1 MVCILHSLLVNHQKC
16 LQDKCLQYI
25 MIIMNEKGLTL
36 VELLMAIAIFGLI
49 AAGATTLLS
58 ASLGA
63 QAQGEARYKLYQE
76 GLIIM
81 ERLTSEVKTTTL
93 LHIPNNQTPTR
104 TILAFSDNTNED
116 GDSYFGDALFPR
128 FDEDADGHLFDDGFG
143 IPGLD
148 DDGDG
153 TIDDGAAKDD
163 EDEDGVTD
171 EEILDGL
178 DDDGD
183 GNIDEDLGKDSN
195 RDSSPG
201 ISGMDDDG
209 DLSVDEG
216 KDDDDDEDGT
226 VDEDIPNLI
235 LYSFDA
241 PNTALYK
248 VTPDPVG
255 GMTGAVYAT
264 VSDRVTFFQTTYLDP
279 DKILIELTLT
289 AADGETAAFSEYV
302 SPRNR
307 YQKTGK
313 RVR

>member
-1 MVCILHSLLVNHQKC
+1 MKIFA
-16 LQDKCLQYI
+16 
-25 MIIMNEKGLTL
+25 EEGLTL

-49 AAGATTLLS
+49 ATGATTLLS

-63 QAQGEARYKLYQE
+63 QAQGEASYKLYQE

-81 ERLTSEVKTTTL
+81 ERLTNEVKTTTL
-93 LHIPNNQTPTR
+93 LHIPNHYPPPPATPEPR

-116 GDSYFGDALFPR
+116 GDDYFGDPLFPR
-128 FDEDADGHLFDDGFG
+128 FDEDPDDDFFSDGYG

-153 TIDDGAAKDD
+153 NVDDGAAKDD
-163 EDEDGVTD
+163 EDEDGTTD

-183 GNIDEDLGKDSN
+183 GDVDEDLGKDSN
-195 RDSSPG
+195 GDSEPG

-209 DLSVDEG
+209 DLDVDEG
-216 KDDDDDEDGT
+216 NNEDDDEDGT
-226 VDEDIPNLI
+226 RNEDGPNLI

-241 PNTALYK
+241 PNTTLYK
-248 VTPDPVG
+248 VTPDPVS

-279 DKILIELTLT
+279 DKILIELSLT
-289 AADGETAAFSEYV
+289 DADGKTVAFSEYV
-302 SPRNR
+302 CPRNR

>member
-1 MVCILHSLLVNHQKC
+1 MR
-16 LQDKCLQYI
+16 
-25 MIIMNEKGLTL
+25 MFAEEGLTL

-49 AAGATTLLS
+49 ATGATTLLS

-81 ERLTSEVKTTTL
+81 ERLTGEVKTTTL
-93 LHIPNNQTPTR
+93 LHIPNNHTPTR
-104 TILAFSDNTNED
+104 TILAFSANINED
-116 GDSYFGDALFPR
+116 SDYYFNDPLFPR
-128 FDEDADGHLFDDGFG
+128 IDEDGNDQLFVDGYG

-148 DDGDG
+148 DNGNG
-153 TIDDGAAKDD
+153 TVDDGAAKDD
-163 EDEDGVTD
+163 DDEDGASD

-183 GNIDEDLGKDSN
+183 GDIDEDLGKDSN
-195 RDSSPG
+195 QDASPG
-201 ISGMDDDG
+201 ILGMDDDG
-209 DLSVDEG
+209 DLAVDEG
-216 KDDDDDEDGT
+216 KDDDDDEDGIEE
-226 VDEDIPNLI
+226 EDSPNLI

-241 PNTALYK
+241 PNTTLYK
-248 VTPDPVG
+248 ITPDPAT

-264 VSDRVTFFQTTYLDP
+264 ISERVTVFRTTYIDP

-289 AADGETAAFSEYV
+289 GADGETAAFSEYV

-313 RVR
+313 RVK

>member
-1 MVCILHSLLVNHQKC
+1 
-16 LQDKCLQYI
+16 

-116 GDSYFGDALFPR
+116 GDNYFGDPLFPR
-128 FDEDADGHLFDDGFG
+128 IDEDNDGQFFTPGGG

-153 TIDDGAAKDD
+153 LVDEGIGAGDD
-163 EDEDGVTD
+163 DEDGVSD
-171 EEILDGL
+171 EEILNGL

-183 GNIDEDLGKDSN
+183 GNIDEDLDADHNKDGK
-195 RDSSPG
+195 PG

-209 DLSVDEG
+209 DGTVDEMSPPTLL
-216 KDDDDDEDGT
+216 DDDDEDGT
-226 VDEDIPNLI
+226 INEDSPNLI

-241 PNTALYK
+241 PNTTLYK
-248 VTPDPVG
+248 VTPHPVQ
-255 GMTGAVYAT
+255 GMASAVYAT
-264 VSDRVTFFQTTYLDP
+264 ISERVTFFQTTYLDP

-289 AADGETAAFSEYV
+289 GADGETAAFSEYV
-302 SPRNR
+302 CPRNR
-307 YQKTGK
+307 TQKTGK

>member
-1 MVCILHSLLVNHQKC
+1 MR
-16 LQDKCLQYI
+16 I
-25 MIIMNEKGLTL
+25 MAEEGLTL

-81 ERLTSEVKTTTL
+81 ERLTNEVKTTTL
-93 LHIPNNQTPTR
+93 LHIPNHYPPPPATPLPR
-104 TILAFSDNTNED
+104 TILALSANINEDSDN
-116 GDSYFGDALFPR
+116 YFNDPLFPR
-128 FDEDADGHLFDDGFG
+128 IDEDSNGKFFTPGGG

-153 TIDDGAAKDD
+153 LVDNGIGPGDD
-163 EDEDGVTD
+163 DEDGVAD
-171 EEILDGL
+171 EEILNGL

-183 GNIDEDLGKDSN
+183 GNVDEDLGADHNKDGK
-195 RDSSPG
+195 PG
-201 ISGMDDDG
+201 IAGMDDDG
-209 DLSVDEG
+209 DGTVDEMSNPTLL
-216 KDDDDDEDGT
+216 DDDDEDGT
-226 VDEDIPNLI
+226 IDEDPPNLI

-241 PNTALYK
+241 PNTTLYK
-248 VTPDPVG
+248 VTPHPVQ

-264 VSDRVTFFQTTYLDP
+264 ISERVTFFQTTYLDP

-289 AADGETAAFSEYV
+289 GADGATAAFSEYA

>member
-1 MVCILHSLLVNHQKC
+1 MK
-16 LQDKCLQYI
+16 
-25 MIIMNEKGLTL
+25 MFTEEGLTL

-49 AAGATTLLS
+49 ATGATTLLS

-63 QAQGEARYKLYQE
+63 QAQGEANYKLYQE

-93 LHIPNNQTPTR
+93 LHIPNNHTPIR
-104 TILAFSDNTNED
+104 TILAFSANINED

-128 FDEDADGHLFDDGFG
+128 IDEDSDNLLFFNGYG

-153 TIDDGAAKDD
+153 TVDEIGSGKNDD
-163 EDEDGVTD
+163 DEDGVVD

-183 GNIDEDLGKDSN
+183 GDIDEDLTNDSN
-195 RDSSPG
+195 GDASPG

-209 DLSVDEG
+209 DLAVDEG
-216 KDDDDDEDGT
+216 NYQDDDEDGT
-226 VDEDIPNLI
+226 MNEDPPNLI

-241 PNTALYK
+241 PNTTLYK
-248 VTPDPVG
+248 VTPDSDD
-255 GMTGAVYAT
+255 GMTSAVYAT
-264 VSDRVTFFQTTYLDP
+264 ISNRVTFFQTTYLDP

-289 AADGETAAFSEYV
+289 NADGKTAVFSEYV

>member
-1 MVCILHSLLVNHQKC
+1 MK
-16 LQDKCLQYI
+16 
-25 MIIMNEKGLTL
+25 MFTEEGLTL

-49 AAGATTLLS
+49 ATGATTLLS

-63 QAQGEARYKLYQE
+63 QAQGEANYKLYQE

-93 LHIPNNQTPTR
+93 LHIPNNHTPTR
-104 TILAFSDNTNED
+104 TILAFSSNVNED
-116 GDSYFGDALFPR
+116 SDNYFNDPLFPR
-128 FDEDADGHLFDDGFG
+128 IDEDGADQIFDNGYG

-148 DDGDG
+148 DNGDG
-153 TIDDGAAKDD
+153 TIDNGAAKDD

-183 GNIDEDLGKDSN
+183 GDIDEDLGSDSN
-195 RDSSPG
+195 GDSEPG

-226 VDEDIPNLI
+226 EDEDPMNLI

-241 PNTALYK
+241 PNTTLYK
-248 VTPDPVG
+248 VTPDPIT

-264 VSDRVTFFQTTYLDP
+264 ISDRATFFQTTYLDP
-279 DKILIELTLT
+279 NKILIELTLT
-289 AADGETAAFSEYV
+289 NADGKAAAFSEYV

-313 RVR
+313 RVK

>member
-1 MVCILHSLLVNHQKC
+1 MK
-16 LQDKCLQYI
+16 
-25 MIIMNEKGLTL
+25 MFTEEGLTL

-63 QAQGEARYKLYQE
+63 QAQGETSYKLYQE

-81 ERLTSEVKTTTL
+81 ERLTGEVKTTTL

-116 GDSYFGDALFPR
+116 GDNYFGDALFPR
-128 FDEDADGHLFDDGFG
+128 FDEDTDNQLFDDGFG

-148 DDGDG
+148 DDGNG
-153 TIDDGAAKDD
+153 TVDDGFAKDD
-163 EDEDGVTD
+163 EDEDGVVD

-178 DDDGD
+178 DNDGD
-183 GNIDEDLGKDSN
+183 GNIDEDLGSDSN
-195 RDSSPG
+195 GDSEPG

-209 DLSVDEG
+209 DLDVDEG
-216 KDDDDDEDGT
+216 NIEDDDEDG
-226 VDEDIPNLI
+226 VRDEDSPNLI

-241 PNTALYK
+241 PNTTLYK
-248 VTPDPVG
+248 ITPDPDS

-264 VSDRVTFFQTTYLDP
+264 ISERVTFFQATYLDP

-289 AADGETAAFSEYV
+289 NTDGETAAFSEYV

-307 YQKTGK
+307 YQKIGK

>member
-1 MVCILHSLLVNHQKC
+1 MR
-16 LQDKCLQYI
+16 
-25 MIIMNEKGLTL
+25 IIAEEGLTL

-63 QAQGEARYKLYQE
+63 QAQGEASYKLYQE

-81 ERLTSEVKTTTL
+81 ERMTSEVKTTTL
-93 LHIPNNQTPTR
+93 LHIPNNHTPIR
-104 TILAFSDNTNED
+104 TILALSSNDNED
-116 GDSYFGDALFPR
+116 GDNYFGDALFPR
-128 FDEDADGHLFDDGFG
+128 IDEDGSDRFFTDGHG

-148 DDGDG
+148 DNGTGTVDDGD
-153 TIDDGAAKDD
+153 DDPDD
-163 EDEDGVTD
+163 DEDGVSD

-178 DDDGD
+178 DDDED
-183 GNIDEDLGKDSN
+183 GNIDEDIRADNQGDAAS
-195 RDSSPG
+195 G
-201 ISGMDDDG
+201 ILGMDDDG

-216 KDDDDDEDGT
+216 NYQDDDEDGT
-226 VDEDIPNLI
+226 VNEDPPNLI

-241 PNTALYK
+241 PNTTLYK
-248 VTPDPVG
+248 ITPDPVS

-264 VSDRVTFFQTTYLDP
+264 VSDRVTFFQATYLDP
-279 DKILIELTLT
+279 DKILIKLTLT
-289 AADGETAAFSEYV
+289 GADGKTAAFSEYV

-313 RVR
+313 RVK